1 MSWYN
6 DWFNSKN
13 YLKVYSHRDVT
24 EAEKLVE
31 LIINKLNLQ
40 PGCKVLDM
48 ACGSGR
54 HAIIFAQK
62 GFDVTAVDLS
72 KNLITAAEK
81 NAAQS
86 DVKINF
92 VLSDILD
99 FNSPT
104 KFQVALNLFTSIG
117 YFEDDEDN
125 FQVIIRANE
134 LLDVGGFFVLDYFN
148 KNYLVDNLI
157 PTSVYSDNGSR
168 ITQNRF
174 IEGNRIRKNIT
185 FEYKGSVEEFYES
198 VRLYSYEEIKSYL
211 SRAGFQI
218 LYEFGDYSGNIFNK
232 ETSQRLILFAK
243 K

>member
-6 DWFNSKN
+6 DWFNSIN

-211 SRAGFQI
+211 SRAGFKI